1 MKTQKFTVTN
11 NSGTSICL
19 MGRQRVSIPGGCKD
33 LVILLPDT
41 SAKATVARL
50 RKKYPALKIKAMEE
64 IKKAEAP
71 IAPASAPVPAAP
83 AEAAQAEAK
92 PEAKNEKK
100 SNGK

>member
-1 MKTQKFTVTN
+1 M
-11 NSGTSICL
+11 
-19 MGRQRVSIPGGCKD
+19 
-33 LVILLPDT
+33 
-41 SAKATVARL
+41 ARL

-71 IAPASAPVPAAP
+71 TAPASAPVPAAP

>member
-1 MKTQKFTVTN
+1 MKMQKFTVTN
-11 NSGTSICL
+11 NSSISICL

-33 LVILLPDT
+33 LVIVLPDA

-50 RKKYPALKIKAMEE
+50 KKKYPALKIKAVEE
-64 IKKAEAP
+64 AKPAVPDAP
-71 IAPASAPVPAAP
+71 VSAPATDTAP

>member
-33 LVILLPDT
+33 LVILLPDA

-71 IAPASAPVPAAP
+71 TAPPSAPVPAAP

-92 PEAKNEKK
+92 NEKK